1 MLLGLNS
8 FMDGFSFWSGEWG
21 VVTSKGSYRSWKK
34 IVKVWMMTMK
44 EGIFAG
50 HPSVALPPPSTLPH
64 LPLPHLP
71 LP

>member
-34 IVKVWMMTMK
+34 IVKVWMMMK

-50 HPSVALPPPSTLPH
+50 HPSLALPPRAKTAKRELKRQNAS
-64 LPLPHLP
+64 
-71 LP
+71 